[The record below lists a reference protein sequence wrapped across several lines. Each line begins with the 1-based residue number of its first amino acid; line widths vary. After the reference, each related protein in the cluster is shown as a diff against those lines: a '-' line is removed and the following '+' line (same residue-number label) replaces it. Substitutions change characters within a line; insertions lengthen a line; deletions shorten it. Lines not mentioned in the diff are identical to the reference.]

1 MITSTTSVSRPLLS
15 LCALLLA
22 TFFGTSALAQE
33 TYPYNGVY
41 DQRDGHYAF
50 SGANIHVSPDKTIFG
65 TLIIRDGKIVEVREE
80 FQYSEVAGA
89 VQVELGGKHIYP
101 SFIDVYGHYGM
112 PDVKRS
118 GGSWNDPPQMLS
130 KKKGAYSWNEAL
142 RSETDAAE
150 LFTINKK
157 QAKAL
162 REAGFGFINTHHPDG
177 ISRGTAAVVS
187 TAETTD
193 NEVVVKPRSA
203 HHLSFSKGSSKQ
215 NYPTSRM
222 GAMALL
228 RQSYLDGHWYGS
240 QKGEETNLSIQAWN
254 DVQDLPQIFEV
265 SNWQDAL
272 RADKVGDEFGKQYI
286 IRTGGNDYER
296 LDELKASG
304 ATLILTLDYPDA
316 YDVTDPFAADIVT
329 LGQLRHWERAPGNAA
344 AVAGAGIP
352 FMLTADELKKPGDFA
367 AALRKAIKMGLSE
380 RDALAALTTTP
391 ARILGVTD
399 MAGTLEK
406 GKLASFFISDKNYLT
421 EDKASVYQHWVQG
434 NPYAIKD
441 LNTIQLAETYDI
453 FVDSKDGYVGKVSG
467 DPGKESIQITSDSD
481 TTGVKGKLTVSAG
494 AMTLAF
500 QPKGADGFYRLNGV
514 LEEGVFVGTGR
525 DPLGNI
531 IRFEATPRPL
541 IMDGDMKKEAEKK
554 EEADMKEMVG
564 KLTYPNIGY
573 GLSRQPRTGTFLIQ
587 NATVWTNEAEGIL
600 ENADVLI
607 QDGKIARVGSNLP
620 TRGATVIDGTGKHV
634 TSGVIDE
641 HSHIA
646 LTSVNESAQ
655 ASSAEVRMEDV
666 VDATDENIYRQLAGG
681 VTVSQLLHGSA
692 NPIGGQSAII
702 KLRWGK
708 TADEMLFEGADPFI
722 KFALGENVKQSN
734 WGDANRVRYP
744 QTRMGVEQIFESYF
758 SRAKEYEALIN
769 SGAAFRRD
777 LELETLLEIINK
789 ERFISCHSY
798 QQGEINMLMQVA
810 EKFGF
815 NVNTFTHILEGYKVA
830 DKMAEHGAA
839 GSTFSDWWA
848 YKYEVNEAIPYN
860 GAIMH
865 EQGVLTAFNSDDAEM
880 ARRLN
885 QEAAKAV
892 LFGGVSEEDAW
903 KFVTLNPAKMLHLDD
918 KIGSLK
924 PGKDAD
930 VVVWSDHPMSIYAQA
945 EHTFVDG
952 VEYFNRE
959 RDAERHNEMMMERN
973 ALIQKS
979 LEAKKGGAATQAPSG
994 KSRRLLHCN
1003 SLDHTQ
1009 TEHAH

>member
-1 MITSTTSVSRPLLS
+1 MLSTKTNHQARVFAFLTLLFTVF
-15 LCALLLA
+15 LC
-22 TFFGTSALAQE
+22 TGVRAQQ

-50 SGANIHVSPDKTIFG
+50 TNATIHVSPTRTIENG
-65 TLIIRDGKIVEVREE
+65 TLIIRRGKIVSVG
-80 FQYSEVAGA
+80 SASGAVAGA
-89 VQVELGGKHIYP
+89 VEVDLKGKHIYP
-101 SFIDVYGHYGM
+101 SFIEPYGSYGM
-112 PDVKRS
+112 PEVKAS
-118 GGSWNDPPQMLS
+118 EGSWNDPPQLLS
-130 KKKGAYSWNEAL
+130 NKDGAFSWNEAL
-142 RSETDAAE
+142 RSETDAAAV
-150 LFTINKK
+150 FTINKED
-157 QAKAL
+157 AKAL
-162 REAGFGFINTHHPDG
+162 REAGFGFVSTHHHDG

-187 TAETTD
+187 TAETTE
-193 NEVVVKPRSA
+193 NEVLIKTGAA

-228 RQSYLDGHWYGS
+228 RQTYLDADWYGK
-240 QKGEETNLSIQAWN
+240 QRGEETNLSIQAWT
-254 DVQDLPQIFEV
+254 DAQDLPQIFEV
-265 SNWQDAL
+265 DNWQDAL
-272 RADKVGDEFGKQYI
+272 RADLVGDEFSKQYVI
-286 IRTGGNDYER
+286 KGGGDEFER
-296 LDELKASG
+296 LPAIKASG
-304 ATLILTLDYPDA
+304 ATLILPVTFPEA

-329 LGQLRHWERAPGNAA
+329 LGQLRQWERAPGNAA
-344 AVAGAGIP
+344 AVAEAGIP
-352 FMLTADELKKPGDFA
+352 FMLTTDELKKMSDFA
-367 AALRKAIKMGLSE
+367 PALRKAIKAGLTPE
-380 RDALAALTTTP
+380 QALAALTTSP
-391 ARILGVTD
+391 AELLGISEMT
-399 MAGTLEK
+399 GTLEN
-406 GKLASFFISDKNYLT
+406 GKLASFFITDKDYFS
-421 EDKASVYQHWVQG
+421 EEKAAIYQHWVQG

-441 LNTIQLAETYDI
+441 LEMVELEKEYRINVGNKT
-453 FVDSKDGYVGKVSG
+453 YVGKLSG
-467 DPGKESIQITSDSD
+467 EAGSQKMKVTTDSD
-481 TTGVKGKLTVSAG
+481 TTGTDAKLNLSG
-494 AMTLAF
+494 GLISLAY
-500 QPKGADGFYRLNGV
+500 QPKGEDGFYRLSGLADANGTYS
-514 LEEGVFVGTGR
+514 GTGR
-525 DPLGNI
+525 DPQGKI
-531 IRFEATPRPL
+531 ITWSATPTGGT
-541 IMDGDMKKEAEKK
+541 GDKDDEDKDDKESN
-554 EEADMKEMVG
+554 DSIVG
-564 KLTYPNIGY
+564 KLTYPNIAY
-573 GLSRQPRTGTFLIQ
+573 GMLSQPQTGSFLIR
-587 NATVWTNEAEGIL
+587 NATVWTNESEGIL

-607 QDGKIARVGSNLP
+607 VDGKISGVGTGLNAG
-620 TRGATVIDGTGKHV
+620 RATVIDGTGKHV

-666 VDATDENIYRQLAGG
+666 VDANDENIYRQLAGG

-744 QTRMGVEQIFESYF
+744 QTRMGVEQVFESYF
-758 SRAKEYEALIN
+758 SRAKEYGENVKAGR
-769 SGAAFRRD
+769 SQRRD
-777 LELETLLEIINK
+777 LELETLLEILNS

-798 QQGEINMLMQVA
+798 QQGEINMLMKVA

-815 NVNTFTHILEGYKVA
+815 RVNTFTHILEGYKVA

-885 QEAAKAV
+885 QESAKAV

-918 KIGSLK
+918 RVGSLK
-924 PGKDAD
+924 AGKDAD
-930 VVVWSDHPMSIYAQA
+930 VVVWSDHPMSIYAKA
-945 EHTFVDG
+945 ERTFVDG
-952 VEYFNRE
+952 IEYFNRE
-959 RDAERHNEMMMERN
+959 RDEELRGDIAEERN

-979 LEAKKGGAATQAPSG
+979 LAAKNGGDKTQKPEG
-994 KSRRLLHCN
+994 KMRRMLHCD
-1003 SLDHTQ
+1003 SL
-1009 TEHAH
+1009 EHSLGGHSH